1 MIVNQKKLSNWLKAV
16 CILIGV
22 CGLIV
27 YALILPGYGKSVAV
41 QNPEFAFLFWPW
53 MVFLWGTGIPCY
65 IALVIAWGVFDRI
78 GKDNSFCAANAV
90 ALKRISVLAVIDVVY
105 FFLGGLVL
113 LFLNMN
119 HPGIFLMSQLFS
131 VLGVSVAIASA
142 ALSHLIYKAAAIKE
156 ENELTI

>member
-1 MIVNQKKLSNWLKAV
+1 MNQKKLSNWLKAV

-27 YALILPGYGKSVAV
+27 YALILPGYGASIAAA
-41 QNPEFAFLFWPW
+41 NPEFKYAFWPW

-65 IALVIAWGVFDRI
+65 AALVIAWSVFDRI
-78 GKDNSFCAANAV
+78 GKDNSFCEKNAV
-90 ALKRISVLAVIDVVY
+90 ALKRISTLAVIDVVY
-105 FFLGGLVL
+105 FFVGELVL

-119 HPGIFLMSQLFS
+119 HPGVFLISQLFS
-131 VLGVSVAIASA
+131 VLGISVAIASA
-142 ALSHLIYKAAAIKE
+142 ALSHLIYKAASIRE